1 MTPFDQ
7 ALANVQPDYEI
18 PDDDLVG
25 EVLIPAMRNADDVR
39 IGSGFFSSHCLAQIA
54 PGLAAFLSQ
63 DEHKIR
69 LLLSPEI
76 SQQDRDAIERGTRQR
91 DEVLEETAKT
101 LFEEARLSP
110 SAVVKHTLSCLSYL
124 VASDRLEMRF
134 VFMRAGMYHKKKWLL
149 RCGGDHLAVHGS
161 GNVTTRGL
169 LVNGEQMTIDRAW
182 TDGDAC
188 RKRVERLN
196 AQWERQW
203 DNEHSHS
210 LSVDVLQALPFV
222 GRVDSDSPPSSKD
235 FWDAWWRDHQ
245 DGLEPALPPNIDVA
259 PQSHRLRIPDYLVW
273 EEGPYGHQ
281 GAAIEEFQGAG
292 SRGVLAIATGGGKTR
307 TSLIAATL
315 AQELHQGPV
324 LVVVLVPSKPLMLQ
338 WTEDVRDFGIQPFV
352 PSLIPT
358 GAKRSS
364 AFEALR
370 AAFAIDDQRTEVLIA
385 SNKLFMDSDII
396 RDFATGLG
404 DNTLTFLIAD
414 EVHNLGVASF
424 LTDPPEFFDQRLGL
438 SSTPIRQYDPD
449 GTDALFD
456 FFGPQ
461 VFEFSLQQAIE
472 AGCLT
477 PYRYHLH
484 ETPLSEEETELY
496 EDLSEQLRKAG
507 FRVDDNGQTVI
518 PNAKVERL
526 LRERRG
532 VLEQAESKLWKLREV
547 LNDIGPTDVGRTLIY
562 ASAKKQ
568 MLGEKQLTMINRML
582 DDLGI
587 VMHQFTSVE
596 TARSGS
602 QKMLAKFADGDF
614 QVLTAMKVLDEG
626 VDIPQTDTA
635 FLMASSTVRREWIQ
649 RRGRI
654 LRQAEGKTIADL
666 HDFLIVPPDT
676 ESPAGR
682 SVLRG
687 ELARAEEF
695 ASLADNE
702 YDPGGPRDVIDR
714 FETQVWRT

>member
-1 MTPFDQ
+1 MTSFDE
-7 ALANVQPDYEI
+7 ALANVLPDYEI

-25 EVLIPAMRNADDVR
+25 EVLIPAMRNAEEVR
-39 IGSGFFSSHCLAQIA
+39 IGSGFFSSQCLAQIA
-54 PGLAAFLSQ
+54 PGLAAFLANG
-63 DEHKIR
+63 DNKIR

-76 SQQDRDAIERGTRQR
+76 SEQDRDAIERGTRQR
-91 DEVLEETAKT
+91 DDVLREAAST
-101 LFEEARLSP
+101 LFEEAELSP

-124 VASDRLEMRF
+124 VASKRLEMRF

-149 RCGGDHLAVHGS
+149 RSGDELLAIHGS

-182 TDGDAC
+182 KDGEAS
-188 RKRVERLN
+188 RTRVERLN
-196 AQWERQW
+196 AQWIRQW
-203 DNEHSHS
+203 ENRHSYS

-222 GRVDSDSPPSSKD
+222 GRTDSESPPSSKD

-245 DGLEPALPPNIDVA
+245 AGLEPALPPNIEVA
-259 PQSHRLRIPDYLVW
+259 PRSHRLQIPKNLVW
-273 EEGPYGHQ
+273 QEGPYGHQ
-281 GAAIEEFQGAG
+281 GEAIEQFQSAD

-307 TSLIAATL
+307 TALIAATL
-315 AQELHQGPV
+315 AQDKHRGPL

-338 WTEDVRDFGIQPFV
+338 WADDVREFGIQPIV
-352 PSLIPT
+352 PSLISS

-370 AAFAIDDQRTEVLIA
+370 AAFAIDDQRTEVLIV
-385 SNKLFMDSDII
+385 SNKLFIDSDLV

-404 DNTLTFLIAD
+404 DDTLTFLIAD

-424 LTDPPEFFDQRLGL
+424 LSDPPEFFDHRLGL
-438 SSTPIRQYDPD
+438 SATPIRQYDPD
-449 GTDALFD
+449 GTDELFD

-461 VFEFSLQQAIE
+461 VFEFSLQQAIA

-484 ETPLSEEETELY
+484 ETPLSEEETEIY
-496 EDLSEQLRKAG
+496 EDLSDELRKAG
-507 FRVDDNGQTVI
+507 FRVDDNGQTII

-526 LRERRG
+526 LRERRA
-532 VLEQAESKLWKLREV
+532 VLEQAESKLGRLREI
-547 LNDIGPTDVGRTLIY
+547 LKGIGPGSVARTLIY
-562 ASAKKQ
+562 TSAKKQ
-568 MLGEKQLTMINRML
+568 MLGEKQLTTVNRML

-587 VMHQFTSVE
+587 VMHQFTSAE
-596 TARSGS
+596 TGRSGA
-602 QKMLAKFADGDF
+602 QEMLRKFADGDF

-654 LRQAEGKTIADL
+654 LRKAEGKTSADL

-676 ESPAGR
+676 ESSAGR

-695 ASLADNE
+695 ASLAENE

-714 FETQVWRT
+714 FETEVWRT

>member
-1 MTPFDQ
+1 MTTFDA
-7 ALANVQPDYEI
+7 ALGDVLPDYEI

-25 EVLIPAMRNADDVR
+25 EVLIPAMRHADDVR

-54 PGLAAFLSQ
+54 PGLAAFLAN
-63 DEHKIR
+63 DDHKLR

-76 SQQDRDAIERGTRQR
+76 SQEDRAAIERGVRR
-91 DEVLEETAKT
+91 PDEVLEEAATN
-101 LFEEARLSP
+101 LFEEAELSA

-124 VASDRLEMRF
+124 IASDRLEMRF
-134 VFMRAGMYHKKKWLL
+134 VLMRAGMYHKKKWLL
-149 RCGGDHLAVHGS
+149 TNGDDLLAVHGS

-182 TDGDAC
+182 KDGEASQL
-188 RKRVERLN
+188 RVARLF

-203 DNEHSHS
+203 NNEHSHS
-210 LSVDVLQALPFV
+210 LSVSALQALPFV
-222 GRVDSDSPPSSKD
+222 GRTKGEGPPTSTE

-245 DGLEPALPPNIDVA
+245 AGLEPELPPNIEVA
-259 PQSHRLRIPDYLVW
+259 PQSHRLSIPDYLVW
-273 EEGPYGHQ
+273 REGPHGHQ
-281 GAAIEEFQGAG
+281 GQAVDSFKAAGG
-292 SRGVLAIATGGGKTR
+292 RGVLAIATGGGKTR

-315 AQELHQGPV
+315 AQDAHDGPM

-338 WTEDVRDFGIQPFV
+338 WAEDVRDFGIQPFL
-352 PSLIPT
+352 PSIVPT
-358 GAKRSS
+358 GPRRSS

-370 AAFAIDDQRTEVLIA
+370 AAFTIGGNRTEVIIA
-385 SNKLFMDSDII
+385 SNKLFIDNDTI
-396 RDFATGLG
+396 RDFAQGLG
-404 DNTLTFLIAD
+404 ENALTFLIAD

-424 LTDPPEFFDQRLGL
+424 LTDTPDFFDQRLGL
-438 SSTPIRQYDPD
+438 SATPIRQYDPD
-449 GTDALFD
+449 GTDELFD
-456 FFGPQ
+456 FFGTQ
-461 VFEFSLQQAIE
+461 VFDFSLEDAIR

-484 ETPLSEEETELY
+484 ESPLSEEEAELY
-496 EDLSEQLRKAG
+496 EDLSVELTRAG
-507 FRVDDNGQTVI
+507 FRVDDNGQTII

-526 LRERRG
+526 LRERRA
-532 VLEQAESKLWKLREV
+532 VLEQAESKLGQLREV
-547 LNDIGPTDVGRTLIY
+547 LRAVGPANVARTLIY

-568 MLGEKQLTMINRML
+568 MLGEKQLTDVNRML

-587 VMHQFTSVE
+587 VMHQFTSAE
-596 TARSGS
+596 TSRADA
-602 QKMLAKFADGDF
+602 QKMLAKFAAGDF

-635 FLMASSTVRREWIQ
+635 FLLASSTVRREWIQ

-654 LRQAEGKTIADL
+654 LRTAEGKTTADL
-666 HDFLIVPPDT
+666 HDFLIVPPDPD
-676 ESPAGR
+676 SPAGR

-695 ASLADNE
+695 ASLAANE
-702 YDPGGPRDVIDR
+702 YDPGGPREVIGR
-714 FETQVWRT
+714 FEQEVWRT